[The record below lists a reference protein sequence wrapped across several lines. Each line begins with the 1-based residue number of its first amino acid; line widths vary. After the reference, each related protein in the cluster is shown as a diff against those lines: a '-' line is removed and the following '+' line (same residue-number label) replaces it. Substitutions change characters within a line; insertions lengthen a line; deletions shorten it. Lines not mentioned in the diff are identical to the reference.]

1 MNNDIITIKTDV
13 ILIDEN
19 GEEIEIKSFEP
30 EYAEIWV

>member
-1 MNNDIITIKTDV
+1 MNNDIITIKADV
-13 ILIDEN
+13 MLINEN